1 MPMSRPERCCMT
13 KLSVLLLAVGFSVFA
28 ATQNTLAQGLD
39 LKSVYGDEKGCR
51 IAKGEPVEGDDYL
64 VLESDGITSYA
75 SACEFVQVLSSKDGT
90 KVATTLCDNEGEAE
104 HSIAMFSIGKSA
116 SDPAAFRIYDETGGL
131 WGEVKPC
138 P

>member
-1 MPMSRPERCCMT
+1 MPVKRPERSAMKKHPRLLVT
-13 KLSVLLLAVGFSVFA
+13 VLSVFA
-28 ATQNTLAQGLD
+28 AMQSASAQGLD
-39 LKSVYGDEKGCR
+39 LKTDYGDEKGCR
-51 IAKGEPVEGDDYL
+51 FAKGEQVEGDDYL
-64 VLESDGITSYA
+64 VLKSDGITSYG

-90 KVATTLCDNEGEAE
+90 KIATTLCDNEGEAE

-116 SDPAAFRIYDETGGL
+116 SDPAALRIYDETGSL